1 MKPSKP
7 TFTQSLHSALQ
18 LDFFSDL
25 VGALLPSAKT
35 PTPVAPKSLA
45 PKTPRIN
52 DSDQER
58 QTTNQTN
65 DNNDNKLNNLN
76 NLNTSTKPNEDASHT
91 VAPTTTEPSKK
102 LSLHRRQ
109 ILIQDQVLEYE
120 LRRSKRRSIG
130 FLIADEG
137 LRITAPRWVTI
148 NEIEQA
154 IQEKQKW
161 IFTKLREK
169 RERLNKRMQ
178 PTIVWEDGAQF
189 PYLGEP
195 LILRISTTQR
205 SGIFLSEDGQEIIV
219 CLPPDATE
227 QQLKDRVQSWLQQ
240 EAKRI
245 FNARLPIYA
254 EKLNV
259 SYQSMSLTSAATRWG
274 SCTSDGKI
282 RLNWRLIHFTPEI
295 IDYVIAHE
303 LAHLIE
309 MNHSADFWTTVESV
323 FPEYEQ
329 VKQKLRQHSTQDL
342 PVF

>member
-1 MKPSKP
+1 MKPSKPSKP
-7 TFTQSLHSALQ
+7 TFTQSLQSALQ

-25 VGALLPSAKT
+25 VGALLPLS
-35 PTPVAPKSLA
+35 
-45 PKTPRIN
+45 
-52 DSDQER
+52 
-58 QTTNQTN
+58 
-65 DNNDNKLNNLN
+65 
-76 NLNTSTKPNEDASHT
+76 STK
-91 VAPTTTEPSKK
+91 TEKSTEESSDSSKK
-102 LSLHRRQ
+102 PSHNRRKV
-109 ILIQDQVLEYE
+109 LIQDQILEYE

-148 NEIEQA
+148 VEIEIA
-154 IQEKQKW
+154 IQEKQNW

-178 PTIVWEDGAQF
+178 PSIQWEDGAQF
-189 PYLGEP
+189 PYLGEA

-205 SGIFLSEDGQEIIV
+205 SGIYLNDSITELTV
-219 CLPPDATE
+219 CLPPDANE

-245 FNARLPIYA
+245 FNLRLPVYA
-254 EKLNV
+254 KKLNV
-259 SYQSMSLTSAATRWG
+259 QYKSMSLSSAATRWG

-309 MNHSADFWTTVESV
+309 MNHSADFWITVESV
-323 FPEYEQ
+323 FPEYQE
-329 VKQKLRQHSTQDL
+329 VKQKLRQHSTNDL
-342 PVF
+342 PIF

>member
-7 TFTQSLHSALQ
+7 TFTQSLQSALQ

-25 VGALLPSAKT
+25 VGALLPSAKSTPAT
-35 PTPVAPKSLA
+35 PT
-45 PKTPRIN
+45 
-52 DSDQER
+52 
-58 QTTNQTN
+58 
-65 DNNDNKLNNLN
+65 
-76 NLNTSTKPNEDASHT
+76 TKPTSDPFHPPN
-91 VAPTTTEPSKK
+91 TTEPSKK
-102 LSLHRRQ
+102 VTANRRQ

-137 LRITAPRWVTI
+137 LRVTAPRWVTVS
-148 NEIEQA
+148 EIEQA
-154 IQEKQKW
+154 IQEKQNW

-169 RERLNKRMQ
+169 RERLTKRMQ
-178 PTIVWEDGAQF
+178 PTIAWEDGAQF

-205 SGIFLSEDGQEIIV
+205 SGIFFSEDGKEITV
-219 CLPPDATE
+219 CLPPEATE

-245 FNARLPIYA
+245 FNERLPIYA

-259 SYQSMSLTSAATRWG
+259 SYQSMSLSSAATRWG
-274 SCTSDGKI
+274 SCTADGKI

-309 MNHSADFWTTVESV
+309 MNHSADFWITVESV
-323 FPEYEQ
+323 FPTYEQ

>member
-1 MKPSKP
+1 MKPSKQNKP
-7 TFTQSLHSALQ
+7 TLKQSLQSALQ

-25 VGALLPSAKT
+25 VGVLLPAASIK
-35 PTPVAPKSLA
+35 PEKS
-45 PKTPRIN
+45 TI
-52 DSDQER
+52 E
-58 QTTNQTN
+58 
-65 DNNDNKLNNLN
+65 
-76 NLNTSTKPNEDASHT
+76 
-91 VAPTTTEPSKK
+91 TTETSKK
-102 LSLHRRQ
+102 PSNNRRQ
-109 ILIQDQVLEYE
+109 LLIQDQVLEYE

-148 NEIEQA
+148 AEIEIA
-154 IQEKQKW
+154 IQEKQNW

-169 RERLNKRMQ
+169 RDRLDRRMQ
-178 PTIVWEDGAQF
+178 PTIQWEDGAQF
-189 PYLGEP
+189 PYLGDT

-205 SGIFLSEDGQEIIV
+205 SGIFLSQNPENQQQELTV
-219 CLPPDATE
+219 CLPPDASE

-245 FNARLPIYA
+245 FNLRLPVYA

-259 SYQSMSLTSAATRWG
+259 KYHSMSLSSAATRWG

-282 RLNWRLIHFTPEI
+282 RLNWRLIHFTPQI

-323 FPEYEQ
+323 FPEYQE
-329 VKQKLRQHSTQDL
+329 VKQKLRLHSTHDL
-342 PVF
+342 PIF